1 MKRKSPKTP
10 PQIVLREGKPAAVIL
25 EIKDY
30 REMLERLE
38 DVEDLKMLECMRR
51 KPLQFRKL
59 EDAPRRAH
67 CRAAAMDADATDAT
81 SGLHSPPHDGRDGT
95 RPS

>member
-10 PQIVLREGKPAAVIL
+10 PQIVLREGKPAVVIL

-30 REMLERLE
+30 REMLER
-38 DVEDLKMLECMRR
+38 MRR